1 MIHRNQYIFIQRHT
15 FVFCDRR
22 YSEFYKSLAINYSL
36 RLFATMKKNRWNRS
50 EQSDIFH
57 MPIDEIEISA
67 NQIEKKPFSIQ
78 NNIISNRKKTFQ
90 HTE

>member
-1 MIHRNQYIFIQRHT
+1 
-15 FVFCDRR
+15 
-22 YSEFYKSLAINYSL
+22 
-36 RLFATMKKNRWNRS
+36 
-50 EQSDIFH
+50 

-78 NNIISNRKKTFQ
+78 NNIKSNRKKQPFSIQNNIKSNRKKPFQ